1 MRNVFTLVNMLTQIL
16 GLRKISVPCP
26 PAPLFR
32 VWLKILCLR
41 LSLRPTI
48 GLVRL
53 PRPLLMW
60 GILFCFPL
68 GSMEVVDSTLVLHL
82 LAQRLAAIYV
92 PTPDN
97 IHPRSCLSAGVVACI
112 YARWFSSPY
121 RLDIGLPCF
130 TWCFRRM
137 IFVFSSDSVLGV
149 VVSHRYWPPLAS
161 FPYPSGS
168 AFLFEVCLPVGL

>member
-1 MRNVFTLVNMLTQIL
+1 LPPGPLVSRLAQDSVSQTLLAANNWASSFAKALADVGYPIL
-16 GLRKISVPCP
+16 
-26 PAPLFR
+26 
-32 VWLKILCLR
+32 
-41 LSLRPTI
+41 LSP
-48 GLVRL
+48 
-53 PRPLLMW
+53 
-60 GILFCFPL
+60 